1 MSAINYG
8 RVVVGGLVAGV
19 VLNVLDVVN
28 GMFIM
33 AGDFEANAARLGL
46 DPALMQASSV
56 MVTWI
61 VIDFLIGMLLVW
73 LYAAIRP
80 RFGPGAGT
88 AVKAGLAVWF
98 FAHFLWTLGS
108 WNMGLFP
115 QNALMIGVAWVLV
128 ETILAAVVGGWLYKE
143 A

>member
-1 MSAINYG
+1 MGKINWG
-8 RVVVGGLVAGV
+8 RVILGGLAAGV
-19 VLNVLDVVN
+19 VINLSEWVLNDMVLKEQWAEAMKALGKTGEMTAKNIVVWN
-28 GMFIM
+28 IWGFL
-33 AGDFEANAARLGL
+33 AG
-46 DPALMQASSV
+46 
-56 MVTWI
+56 
-61 VIDFLIGMLLVW
+61 IGAVW

-98 FAHFLWTLGS
+98 FAHFLWTLGM

-115 QNALMIGVAWVLV
+115 QNALMIGTAWALV
-128 ETILAAVVGGWLYKE
+128 ETIVAAVVGGWVYKE